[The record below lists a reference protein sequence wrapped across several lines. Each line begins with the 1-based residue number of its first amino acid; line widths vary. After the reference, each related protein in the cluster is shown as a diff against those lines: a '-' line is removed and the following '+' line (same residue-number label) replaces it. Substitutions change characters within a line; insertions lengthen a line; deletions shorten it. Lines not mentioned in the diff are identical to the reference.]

1 FPEDRSGSGNAD
13 FDSPELESSS
23 SPFTPSFTLPTPAAT
38 RRRKLD
44 RLRRTLGE
52 DIPTAES
59 DSETES
65 EPSLASSSI
74 KTTSSEDELITPGTS
89 PISPTSPMPDMAFS
103 EVEAK
108 PIPRPR
114 KKKIAYSRDSLV
126 ISSSSSSKKK
136 SSRVIV
142 IPQASRPAP
151 PPPTPSPPSLLKKKA
166 TPKTS
171 KSSTSSSKPNVS
183 QKPLP
188 NNLRVYA
195 HPPIVHH
202 RSHSNGSSHS
212 SSSMKFGLC
221 VIMEEKNESE
231 WYGSEDESDGSDRS
245 YDFIGEDEVLGAVY
259 GWGNHSALFYG
270 GPPVVKGMGRGL
282 AGSYGAS

>member
-1 FPEDRSGSGNAD
+1 EDDLYNASRTSINTLDTVSSCPTPISDVSISTTSSSLNRARKPLPLTPLQATWPAGRSTKPRLALETSLESIPASPLTPTSTIPSDSPILNATAARHRRFPEDRSGSGNAD

-108 PIPRPR
+108 PIPRP
-114 KKKIAYSRDSLV
+114 
-126 ISSSSSSKKK
+126 
-136 SSRVIV
+136 
-142 IPQASRPAP
+142 
-151 PPPTPSPPSLLKKKA
+151 
-166 TPKTS
+166 
-171 KSSTSSSKPNVS
+171 
-183 QKPLP
+183 
-188 NNLRVYA
+188 
-195 HPPIVHH
+195 
-202 RSHSNGSSHS
+202 
-212 SSSMKFGLC
+212 
-221 VIMEEKNESE
+221 
-231 WYGSEDESDGSDRS
+231 
-245 YDFIGEDEVLGAVY
+245 
-259 GWGNHSALFYG
+259 
-270 GPPVVKGMGRGL
+270 
-282 AGSYGAS
+282 